1 MRHRNNIF
9 TIATLCAAIML
20 APRAARAH
28 AFPEHENPAAGATVK
43 SPPARVTIKFDAP
56 IEKLF
61 ANLKVLDSS
70 GRNLAAQPVVDSANQ
85 SISAAVAPLKPGDYK
100 VVWSVVCT
108 DSHRTE
114 GSYQFTVAGAAR

>member
-1 MRHRNNIF
+1 MFHHNKII
-9 TIATLCAAIML
+9 TIAALCAAIML

-28 AFPEHENPAAGATVK
+28 AFPEHENPAAGATVT

-70 GRNLAAQPVVDSANQ
+70 GRNLASKPVVDTAKQ
-85 SISAAVAPLKPGDYK
+85 SLSAAVPPLKPGEYK
-100 VVWSVVCT
+100 VAWSVVCA

-114 GSYQFTVAGAAR
+114 GSYQFTVAGAPR

>member
-1 MRHRNNIF
+1 MFHRNNIL
-9 TIATLCAAIML
+9 TIAALCAAIML

-28 AFPEHENPAAGATVK
+28 AFPEHENPAAGATVT

-70 GRNLAAQPVVDSANQ
+70 GRNLASKPVVDTAKQ
-85 SISAAVAPLKPGDYK
+85 SLSAAVPPLKPGDYK
-100 VVWSVVCT
+100 VAWSVVCV

-114 GSYQFTVAGAAR
+114 GSYQFTVAGAPR

>member
-1 MRHRNNIF
+1 MFHRNNIL
-9 TIATLCAAIML
+9 TIAALCAAIML

-28 AFPEHENPAAGATVK
+28 AFPEHENPAAGATVT
-43 SPPARVTIKFDAP
+43 SAPARVTIKFDAP

-70 GRNLAAQPVVDSANQ
+70 GRNLASTPVVDTATQ
-85 SISAAVAPLKPGDYK
+85 SLSAAVPPLKPGDYK
-100 VVWSVVCT
+100 VAWSVVCA

-114 GSYQFTVAGAAR
+114 GSYQFTVAGAPR

>member
-1 MRHRNNIF
+1 MPHRK
-9 TIATLCAAIML
+9 TILTVAALCAAIML

-61 ANLKVLDSS
+61 ANLRVLDSS
-70 GRNLAAQPVVDSANQ
+70 GRNLAAQPVVDSADQ
-85 SISAAVAPLKPGDYK
+85 SLSAAVPPLKPGDYK
-100 VVWSVVCT
+100 VAWGVVCA

-114 GSYQFTVAGAAR
+114 GSYQFTVAGPAQ